1 MDAEK
6 AGRAAD
12 YLTHIAEAIERIQ
25 DYTRGMDEASFSAA
39 RLEQDAVIRNL
50 SVLGEASKNLQRHA
64 PVLCEA
70 NPGLQA
76 SLRAAYAMR
85 NRLDHGYYEVRLS
98 LVWETVQ
105 RDLPPLL
112 ALVRKLI
119 PA

>member
-1 MDAEK
+1 MATEK
-6 AGRAAD
+6 AQRAAD

-25 DYTRGMDEASFSAA
+25 EYTRGMTEGAFSAS
-39 RLEQDAVIRNL
+39 RLQQDAVIRNL

-64 PVLCEA
+64 PALCEA
-70 NPGLQA
+70 NPELQA
-76 SLRAAYAMR
+76 NLRAAYAMR
-85 NRLDHGYYEVRLS
+85 NRLDHGYYEVRVS

-119 PA
+119 SA